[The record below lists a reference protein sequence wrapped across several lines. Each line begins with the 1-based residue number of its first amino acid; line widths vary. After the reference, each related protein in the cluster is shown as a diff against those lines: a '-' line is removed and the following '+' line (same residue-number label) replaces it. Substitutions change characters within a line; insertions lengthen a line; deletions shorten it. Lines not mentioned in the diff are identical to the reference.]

1 MVKTQGR
8 FIFMRLT
15 HVFCLLAVSAGLASA
30 QGVLNFAT
38 AAGGAGGTVN
48 APATNYFIPC
58 CAGGYDPSIDGQR
71 ASGPMNM
78 AQLYIG
84 PAGTT
89 DASLLTT
96 NGVSGGPEVFRT
108 GAQAGYVIGGTRTIS
123 GYAPGTTITVQ
134 VRAWFAVNGETSWG
148 QASFRNRT
156 SISGPSAPNLVQVV
170 LGDPSGTVPNLVGST
185 GFIIPFFVP
194 EPGTWALLAL
204 GSATLMLRIRRRN

>member
-1 MVKTQGR
+1 MR
-8 FIFMRLT
+8 IFL
-15 HVFCLLAVSAGLASA
+15 VACLSAVGVALVSA

-38 AAGGAGGTVN
+38 AAGGAGGTVT
-48 APATNYFIPC
+48 APATNVFIPC
-58 CAGGYDPSIDGQR
+58 CADGYDPSLDGQR
-71 ASGPMNM
+71 AAGPLNR

-96 NGVSGGPEVFRT
+96 NGVSGGPEMFRT
-108 GAQAGYVIGGTRTIS
+108 GAQAGFVIGGTRTIS

-134 VRAWFAVNGETSWG
+134 VRAWFAVNGETSWD

-156 SISGPSAPNLVQVV
+156 GIFGGSAPNLVQVV
-170 LGDPSGTVPNLVGST
+170 LGDASGTVPNLVGAT
-185 GFIIPFFVP
+185 AFILPYYVP

-204 GSATLMLRIRRRN
+204 GSATLMLRIRRRK